1 MIRKCI
7 FWAHLVVGLLVG
19 VVVLTLCVT
28 GGLLAFEK
36 QILDWAERD
45 IRALPPSPFAERLH
59 PSVLLAKAAK
69 LNPGKVSNIYWG
81 AVEWGA
87 DSQMPVRLYFADRSL
102 VLLNSWNG
110 EVLGRGAESLRAF
123 FRTTTT
129 VHVNLALLGTGK
141 WMVDVSNA
149 AFVFLVFS
157 GLWLWWPRRW
167 RWKAL
172 RSSVAIRFDVRG
184 KARDWNW
191 HNALGFWSMLPLL
204 ILAASGLVLS
214 FKPVYLGWRDFAGK
228 NLLAVPKPS
237 PALRLASNESPGW
250 NGVMNAVIRQCPDWH
265 SMILTSSPTNT
276 QGVATIMVCMGALG
290 QRTLSRNVS
299 VDQASQT
306 IIKIK
311 TWENEDVRIRAGMI
325 SRYAHTGEI
334 LGPWGQLLAAFA
346 CLAGLV
352 LVYTGF
358 ALSWRRFFPSPTR
371 GQIEISHQN

>member
-28 GGLLAFEK
+28 GCLLAFEK
-36 QILDWAERD
+36 QILEWAERD
-45 IRALPPSPFAERLH
+45 VRALPPSPSAERLH
-59 PSVLLAKAAK
+59 PSVLIAKTAK
-69 LNPGKVSNIYWG
+69 LNSSKVSNI
-81 AVEWGA
+81 EWVS
-87 DSQMPVRLYFADRSL
+87 DSRMPVRLYFADKSGL

-110 EVLGRGAESLRAF
+110 EVLGHGAGSVRAF
-123 FRTTTT
+123 FGTTTT
-129 VHVNLALLGTGK
+129 VHVNLALLSTGK
-141 WMVDVSNA
+141 WTVDVSNA

-172 RSSVAIRFDVRG
+172 RSSDAIRFDVRG

-191 HNALGFWSMLPLL
+191 HNALGFWFMLPLL
-204 ILAASGLVLS
+204 IIAASGLVIS
-214 FKPVYLGWRDFAGK
+214 FKSVDSWWRDFAGK
-228 NLLAVPKPS
+228 HLLTVPSPS
-237 PALRLASNESPGW
+237 PALSLVSNESPGW
-250 NGVMNAVIRQCPDWH
+250 NGVMNAVIRQCPGWH

-290 QRTLSRNVS
+290 QRTLIRTVS

-311 TWENEDVRIRAGMI
+311 TWENEDPRLRARMI
-325 SRYAHTGEI
+325 ARFAHTGEI

-346 CLAGLV
+346 CLAGIV

-358 ALSWRRFFPSPTR
+358 ALSWRRFFPR
-371 GQIEISHQN
+371 QRAVKLK